1 MRSAKSRPR
10 LPSGRREARSRRTT
24 LRSRSRYG
32 SRSRCALRSRFGL
45 GSSLAVEEA
54 GSGREASMR
63 SKEVHLLERP
73 QGLPT
78 LAQFKIVETDVP
90 DPAAGE
96 LLVENIYM
104 SVDPAMRPRL
114 AGQTSLNE
122 AMSGGAIGCVLKSRH
137 ASYEE
142 GDVVQSMQGFRQ
154 YFVSE
159 GKGLS
164 KLDAGGMPLAAH
176 MSVLGLTGLTAYGG
190 LLVTASL
197 KEGESVFVSAAAG
210 SVGSVAVQIAKIKGC
225 YVIGSAGSDDKCRWL
240 KEELKLDAVINYKKD
255 ALRTALKSAAPRGI
269 DVYFDNVGGEH
280 LNAALPRM
288 NALGRI
294 AVCGMISAYNNF
306 GAISEPVT
314 TLSNM
319 IYNRLTMKG
328 FVFYEFEPLRAQ
340 FLTDMKRWLDE
351 GRIQYRSTILQGIE
365 QAPAA
370 LIGLFNGTNT
380 GKMLVQLAEDSSFQ
394 SSTMR
399 GK

>member
-1 MRSAKSRPR
+1 
-10 LPSGRREARSRRTT
+10 
-24 LRSRSRYG
+24 
-32 SRSRCALRSRFGL
+32 
-45 GSSLAVEEA
+45 
-54 GSGREASMR
+54 MR

-78 LAQFKIVETDVP
+78 LAQFKIVQTDVP

-114 AGQTSLNE
+114 AGQTPLNE
-122 AMSGGAIGCVLKSRH
+122 AMGGGAIGRVLKSRH
-137 ASYEE
+137 ASYKE

-190 LLVTASL
+190 LLVTAAL
-197 KEGESVFVSAAAG
+197 KEGENVFVSAAAG

-240 KEELKLDAVINYKKD
+240 KEELRLDAVINYKKE

-306 GAISEPVT
+306 GAMSEPVT

-340 FLTDMKRWLDE
+340 FLTDMKRWLNE

-380 GKMLVQLAEDSSFQ
+380 GKMLVQLAEEPRS
-394 SSTMR
+394 R
-399 GK
+399 

>member
-1 MRSAKSRPR
+1 
-10 LPSGRREARSRRTT
+10 
-24 LRSRSRYG
+24 
-32 SRSRCALRSRFGL
+32 
-45 GSSLAVEEA
+45 
-54 GSGREASMR
+54 MR

-73 QGLPT
+73 QGVPT
-78 LAQFKIVETDVP
+78 LAQFEIAETDVP
-90 DPAAGE
+90 EPAAGE
-96 LLVENIYM
+96 LLVENIYI

-114 AGQTSLNE
+114 AGPTPLNE
-122 AMSGGAIGCVLKSRH
+122 AMPGGAIGRVIKSHH
-137 ASYEE
+137 ADYKE
-142 GDVVQSMQGFRQ
+142 GDVVQSMHGFRQ
-154 YFVSE
+154 YFVSG

-164 KLDAGGMPLAAH
+164 KLDAAGMPLAAH

-190 LLVTASL
+190 LLLTAAL
-197 KEGESVFVSAAAG
+197 KDGENVFVSAAAG
-210 SVGSVAVQIAKIKGC
+210 AVGSVAVQIAKIKGC

-240 KEELKLDAVINYKKD
+240 KEELRLDAVINYKK
-255 ALRTALKSAAPRGI
+255 AELRTALKSAAPRGI

-328 FVFYEFEPLRAQ
+328 FVFYEFEALRSQ
-340 FLTDMKRWLDE
+340 FLTDMKRWLSE

-370 LIGLFNGTNT
+370 LIGLFSGTNI
-380 GKMLVQLAEDSSFQ
+380 GKMLVQLAKDA
-394 SSTMR
+394 
-399 GK
+399 

>member
-1 MRSAKSRPR
+1 
-10 LPSGRREARSRRTT
+10 
-24 LRSRSRYG
+24 
-32 SRSRCALRSRFGL
+32 
-45 GSSLAVEEA
+45 
-54 GSGREASMR
+54 MR
-63 SKEVHLLERP
+63 SKEVHLIERP
-73 QGLPT
+73 QGVPT
-78 LAQFKIVETDVP
+78 LAQFRIAETDVA
-90 DPAAGE
+90 DPADGE

-114 AGQTSLNE
+114 AGQTPLNE
-122 AMSGGAIGCVLKSRH
+122 AMSGGAIGRVLKSRH
-137 ASYEE
+137 TAYEE
-142 GDVVQSMQGFRQ
+142 GDFVQSMHGFRQ

-164 KLDAGGMPLAAH
+164 KLDAGGMPLAAY

-190 LLVTASL
+190 LLVTAAL
-197 KEGESVFVSAAAG
+197 KDGENVFVSAAAG
-210 SVGSVAVQIAKIKGC
+210 AVGSVAAQIAKIEGC

-240 KEELKLDAVINYKKD
+240 KEDLKLDAVINYKREE
-255 ALRTALKSAAPRGI
+255 LRSALKSAAPRGI

-306 GAISEPVT
+306 GAISQPVT

-328 FVFYEFEPLRAQ
+328 FVYYEFEPMSVQ
-340 FLTDMKRWLDE
+340 FLADMKGWLKA
-351 GRIQYRSTILQGIE
+351 GRIQYRSTIAQGIE

-370 LIGLFNGTNT
+370 LIGLFSGANT
-380 GKMLVQLAEDSSFQ
+380 GKMLVQLAKEA
-394 SSTMR
+394 
-399 GK
+399 

>member
-1 MRSAKSRPR
+1 
-10 LPSGRREARSRRTT
+10 
-24 LRSRSRYG
+24 
-32 SRSRCALRSRFGL
+32 
-45 GSSLAVEEA
+45 
-54 GSGREASMR
+54 MR

-78 LAQFKIVETDVP
+78 AAQFAILETDVP
-90 DPAAGE
+90 EPAAGE
-96 LLVENIYM
+96 ILVENIYM

-114 AGQTSLNE
+114 AGQTPLNE
-122 AMSGGAIGCVLKSRH
+122 AMEGGAIGRVLESRH
-137 ASYEE
+137 ASYRE
-142 GDVVQSMQGFRQ
+142 GDLVQSMQGFRQ
-154 YFVSE
+154 YFISA

-164 KLDAGGMPLAAH
+164 KLEPDGMPLAAH

-190 LLVTASL
+190 LLVTAAL
-197 KEGESVFVSAAAG
+197 REGENVFVSAAAG
-210 SVGSVAVQIAKIKGC
+210 SVGSVAAQIAKIKGC

-240 KEELKLDAVINYKKD
+240 KEGLGLDAVINYKKEP
-255 ALRTALKSAAPRGI
+255 LRAALKAAAPRGI

-306 GAISEPVT
+306 GAVSEPVT

-328 FVFYEFEPLRAQ
+328 FVYYEFEPLRAQ
-340 FLTDMKRWLDE
+340 FSSDMKRWLAE

-370 LIGLFNGTNT
+370 LIGLFSGANT
-380 GKMLVQLAEDSSFQ
+380 GKMLVQLARE
-394 SSTMR
+394 
-399 GK
+399 

>member
-1 MRSAKSRPR
+1 MDV
-10 LPSGRREARSRRTT
+10 ARHNITEGT
-24 LRSRSRYG
+24 
-32 SRSRCALRSRFGL
+32 
-45 GSSLAVEEA
+45 VQ
-54 GSGREASMR
+54 
-63 SKEVHLLERP
+63 SKEVHLVERP

-78 LAQFKIVETDVP
+78 LAQFAIVETDVA

-114 AGQTSLNE
+114 SGQTPLNE
-122 AMSGGAIGCVLKSRH
+122 AMGGGAIGRVLASRH
-137 ASYEE
+137 PGFQQ
-142 GDVVQSMQGFRQ
+142 GDTVQSMQGFRQ
-154 YFVSE
+154 YFISD

-164 KLDAGGMPLAAH
+164 KLDPAGMPLSAH

-190 LLVTASL
+190 LLVTAAL
-197 KEGESVFVSAAAG
+197 KDGENVFVSAAAG
-210 SVGSVAVQIAKIKGC
+210 AVGSVATQIAKIKGC
-225 YVIGSAGSDDKCRWL
+225 HVIGSAGSDDKCRWL
-240 KEELKLDAVINYKKD
+240 KEELGLDAVINYKKGE
-255 ALRTALKSAAPRGI
+255 LRNALKSAAPRGI

-319 IYNRLTMKG
+319 IYNRLTMRG

-340 FLTDMKRWLDE
+340 FLADMCRWIQD
-351 GRIQYRSTILQGIE
+351 GRIRYRSTILQGIE

-370 LIGLFNGTNT
+370 LIGLFSGANT
-380 GKMLVQLAEDSSFQ
+380 GKMLVQLAKDP
-394 SSTMR
+394 
-399 GK
+399 